1 MNFKPAK
8 TYEHLLTQAN
18 ALARIVNA
26 KEETENFYKER
37 TVTDRRKTIHRLKIE
52 LESERDM
59 NHILTSEIEALEGK
73 IELMKLHYTL
83 DTEENE
89 F

>member
-37 TVTDRRKTIHRLKIE
+37 TVTDRSKTIHRLKIE

>member
-8 TYEHLLTQAN
+8 TYEDLLTQAN

-26 KEETENFYKER
+26 KRATESYYKER
-37 TVTDRRKTIHRLKIE
+37 TVTDRCKTINRLKIE
-52 LESERDM
+52 LESEKDM

-73 IELMKLHYTL
+73 IELMKLQYTL
-83 DTEENE
+83 HTEENE